1 LFYACLFKKTNFKF
15 SPIFGRDRFASETV
29 IQKRRPIYPLRETLH
44 ICIEGRRNFPF
55 TSSLSWTSTVAGCV
69 YVWSHLVCLCMSC
82 GSGICTWASQ
92 SVCLCVCLWH
102 VCHVSEYV
110 QSQSCYIRRQL
121 DHPSFREKAVKFSG
135 SFNFRYI
142 LYWFICAAF
151 LSTLIDAV
159 VFLIHFSHFNVFPC
173 ISKHFRRDRFHY
185 FMLYCCDR

>member
-1 LFYACLFKKTNFKF
+1 MPVFLKRPILNSLPFVEETDLPLKPLFKKGGQYIRWEKLY
-15 SPIFGRDRFASETV
+15 
-29 IQKRRPIYPLRETLH
+29 IYVSNVAEISHLLLPCHEPLL
-44 ICIEGRRNFPF
+44 
-55 TSSLSWTSTVAGCV
+55 SSDVS
-69 YVWSHLVCLCMSC
+69 VWSDLVCLCMSC

-121 DHPSFREKAVKFSG
+121 DHPSFRGKAVKFSG

-142 LYWFICAAF
+142 LYWFICAVF

-159 VFLIHFSHFNVFPC
+159 VFLIHFSHCNVFPC